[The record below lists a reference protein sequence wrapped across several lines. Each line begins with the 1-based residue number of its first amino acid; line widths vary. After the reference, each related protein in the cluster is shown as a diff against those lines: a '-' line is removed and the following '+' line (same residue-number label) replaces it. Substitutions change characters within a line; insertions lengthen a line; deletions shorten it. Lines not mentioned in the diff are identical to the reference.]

1 VRTGSQ
7 LLIGVAVMAGGAMVS
22 AFFFAAFFAPGWPRS
37 AWGWLMSAALGL
49 PLLILA
55 DIIITLCFTT
65 GPPRYFVVAR
75 HFGVFRYRAG
85 SWGGQLVMLAIRI
98 LACVALCALVLWLL
112 YGVLFRVA
120 IVRTQFR

>member
-1 VRTGSQ
+1 
-7 LLIGVAVMAGGAMVS
+7 MNGGHAVS

-75 HFGVFRYRAG
+75 HSGVFRSRAG

-98 LACVALCALVLWLL
+98 LACAALCALVLWLL
-112 YGVLFRVA
+112 YGVVFRLA
-120 IVRTQFR
+120 ALRPPFRWGQRVSSS